1 MNPMPDSKMSFAQMA
16 PAGDWLVVCDFDG
29 TIAHVDVTDGVLSRF
44 ALPQWEEIE
53 ADWKA
58 GRFGSR
64 ECMARQVDL
73 VRAPREALDAY
84 LDTVDIDPEFPAFV
98 ADCRARGLDVVVISD
113 GIDYS
118 IRRILSRY
126 GLDDLPLA
134 SNSLELLGG
143 DRYRL
148 QFPEANAKC
157 SAGSGTCKC
166 RVSSRRANG
175 RSRLLIGD
183 GSSDFCLAA
192 EADLVFAKDK
202 LLQRCI
208 ERRLPHRACPDFA
221 SARRLLPQLERLS
234 PRRVERAANP
244 NHSPVI
250 SLENLVNG

>member
-1 MNPMPDSKMSFAQMA
+1 MPDSKMSFAPSA
-16 PAGDWLVVCDFDG
+16 TAANWLVVCDFDG

-44 ALPQWEEIE
+44 ALPQWEAIE

-58 GRFGSR
+58 GQIGSR

-73 VRAPREALDAY
+73 VRAPLEALDAY
-84 LDTVDIDPEFPAFV
+84 LDTVEIDPDFPAFV
-98 ADCRARGLDVVVISD
+98 ADCRAQGLEVVVISD

-118 IRRILSRY
+118 IRRILARH
-126 GLDDLPLA
+126 GVDDLPLA

-143 DRYRL
+143 DRYKL
-148 QFPEANAKC
+148 NFPEANAKC

-166 RVSSRRANG
+166 RVSNRRASG

-202 LLQRCI
+202 LLTRCI
-208 ERRLPHRACPDFA
+208 ERKLPHRACPDFA
-221 SARRLLPQLERLS
+221 SARRLLPQLGRLS
-234 PRRVERAANP
+234 QRGTDRAANR
-244 NHSPVI
+244 HLSPII
-250 SLENLVNG
+250 SLETLVNG

>member
-1 MNPMPDSKMSFAQMA
+1 MADSKMSFERSA
-16 PAGDWLVVCDFDG
+16 PANDWLVICDFDG
-29 TIAHVDVTDGVLSRF
+29 TIAHVDVTDGVLNRF
-44 ALPQWEEIE
+44 ALPQWEAIE

-58 GRFGSR
+58 GQIGSR

-84 LDTVDIDPEFPAFV
+84 LDTVEIDPDFPAFV
-98 ADCRARGLDVVVISD
+98 ADCRARGLEVVVISD

-118 IRRILSRY
+118 IKRILQRH
-126 GLDDLPLA
+126 GVDDLPLA
-134 SNSLELLGG
+134 SNRLEFLGG

-148 QFPEANAKC
+148 EFPEANAKC

-166 RVSSRRANG
+166 RVSSRRASG

-202 LLQRCI
+202 LLTRCI
-208 ERRLPHRACPDFA
+208 EQRLPHRACPDFA
-221 SARRLLPQLERLS
+221 SALRLLPQLDRLS
-234 PRRVERAANP
+234 SRGNDRVARP
-244 NHSPVI
+244 NLNPVI
-250 SLENLVNG
+250 SLETLVNG

>member
-1 MNPMPDSKMSFAQMA
+1 MMSFARSA
-16 PAGDWLVVCDFDG
+16 PASDWLVVCDFDG
-29 TIAHVDVTDGVLSRF
+29 TIAEVDVTDGVLNRF

-64 ECMARQVDL
+64 ECMSRQVDL

-84 LDTVDIDPEFPAFV
+84 LDTVRIDPHFPAFV
-98 ADCRARGLDVVVISD
+98 ADCRRMGLEVVVISD

-118 IRRILSRY
+118 IRRILARY

-134 SNSLELLGG
+134 SNRLEMLGG

-148 QFPEANAKC
+148 SFPDANPKC

-166 RVSSRRANG
+166 KVSNRRASG

-192 EADLVFAKDK
+192 EADLVYAKDK
-202 LLQRCI
+202 LLARCI
-208 ERRLPHRACPDFA
+208 ERGLPHRACPDFA
-221 SARRLLPQLERLS
+221 TARQLLPRLS
-234 PRRVERAANP
+234 PSRVRSADMES
-244 NHSPVI
+244 HTPVI
-250 SLENLVNG
+250 SLETLVNG

>member
-1 MNPMPDSKMSFAQMA
+1 MADSSMSFAQMP

-58 GRFGSR
+58 GRIGSR

-73 VRAPREALDAY
+73 VRAPREALDRY
-84 LDTVDIDPEFPAFV
+84 LDSVTIDPDFPAFV
-98 ADCRARGLDVVVISD
+98 ADCRRRGLEVVVISD

-148 QFPEANAKC
+148 QFPEANTKC

-166 RVSSRRANG
+166 RVSNRRANG

-202 LLQRCI
+202 LLKRCI
-208 ERRLPHRACPDFA
+208 ERSLPHRACPDFA
-221 SARRLLPQLERLS
+221 SARRLLPLLDRVS
-234 PRRVERAANP
+234 PRASGRSNHPA
-244 NHSPVI
+244 HSPVI
-250 SLENLVNG
+250 SLETLVNG